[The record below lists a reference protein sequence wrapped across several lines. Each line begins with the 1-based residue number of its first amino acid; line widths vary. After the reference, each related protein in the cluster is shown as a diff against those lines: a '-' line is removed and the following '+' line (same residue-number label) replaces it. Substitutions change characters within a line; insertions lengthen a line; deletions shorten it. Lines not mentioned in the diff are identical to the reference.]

1 MPSNATKE
9 PGRGTTKNCVEVV
22 IPARPLKRV
31 CIASPEVQPAP
42 GQVEEVVL
50 APLASEADEQ
60 SPEHPYA
67 NAHDIT
73 YVPPVYNLTVMSKV
87 VEHLLNLPVMITHH
101 ELLSPSP
108 EVCSI
113 YHEITST
120 C

>member
-73 YVPPVYNLTVMSKV
+73 YVPPSKHNIASPYKPPYKPK
-87 VEHLLNLPVMITHH
+87 EQLNPT
-101 ELLSPSP
+101 
-108 EVCSI
+108 
-113 YHEITST
+113 Y
-120 C
+120 